1 MTSWS
6 FCYIMHMVGLEPTR
20 PYGQQYLKLP
30 CLPISPHM
38 QSELKLAIKIEKT
51 KLILI

>member
-20 PYGQQYLKLP
+20 PYGQLILSQLR
-30 CLPISPHM
+30 LPISPHM
-38 QSELKLAIKIEKT
+38 QSEPKLAIKIEKT